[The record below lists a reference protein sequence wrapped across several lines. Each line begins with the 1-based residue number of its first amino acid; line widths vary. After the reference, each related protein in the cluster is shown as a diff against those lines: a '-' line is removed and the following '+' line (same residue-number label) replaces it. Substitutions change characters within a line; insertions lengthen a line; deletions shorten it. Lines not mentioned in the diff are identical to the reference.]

1 MPMPLSFLSL
11 SGRGTLTGPTH
22 YFWSTGYLDC
32 ILVYWRRRLPRR
44 VLDRIRWECE
54 SRVLSSFWRCL
65 TSILLREATS
75 APLLFPLTLSLVDP
89 FFFFSFYLSVG
100 IHLFPHFV
108 YGAGM
113 GFGIF
118 LAGIF
123 RYIKLMTW
131 KLGHI
136 EQHVLLGSYFGLYEV
151 GVDVFVY
158 FGGYLVRSDIALG
171 FEYSM
176 GLIAQRACSHMAREL
191 CKSSHRF

>member
-1 MPMPLSFLSL
+1 
-11 SGRGTLTGPTH
+11 
-22 YFWSTGYLDC
+22 
-32 ILVYWRRRLPRR
+32 
-44 VLDRIRWECE
+44 
-54 SRVLSSFWRCL
+54 
-65 TSILLREATS
+65 
-75 APLLFPLTLSLVDP
+75 
-89 FFFFSFYLSVG
+89 
-100 IHLFPHFV
+100 
-108 YGAGM
+108 M

-176 GLIAQRACSHMAREL
+176 GLIAQGGLTLHMAREL